1 MDSIEYRT
9 KQMRNKGCIL
19 LENFTGLREINQY

>member
-1 MDSIEYRT
+1 MESIEQRT

-19 LENFTGLREINQY
+19 LGNFPGLREINQY